1 MRRDP
6 NLPLGQ
12 RGDVAH
18 EQDMPWTSTM
28 IDDNTLAKVKLSSTL
43 KDSIH
48 YNGRKAARAKSENR
62 RVQILEAALEIA
74 AVEGVRG
81 VKHRAVARR
90 AGVPLASTTYYFRD
104 ISELIRDAFMLFAE
118 KAKEKLDN
126 YHVRLNALI
135 DEAQRQGLLESPEG
149 KCEVAAQ
156 VARFIA
162 DYFCEEFRFHQ
173 SAVLTEQVFLFEA
186 MREPELHTLARQYRR
201 AWYKGVEAVL
211 CRLNTDQPKRDA
223 ALIVSLVSGMG
234 YDGVLFRDRFNPA
247 FLEESLGRTLG
258 MLMGV
263 DPSCMAERVLSQR
276 AAIAPEER
284 SMPGKSQENDSES
297 EKNI

>member
-1 MRRDP
+1 MTEENP
-6 NLPLGQ
+6 
-12 RGDVAH
+12 VA
-18 EQDMPWTSTM
+18 TV
-28 IDDNTLAKVKLSSTL
+28 KVSSAL

-48 YNGRKAARAKSENR
+48 YNGRKTARAKSENR

-74 AVEGVRG
+74 AAEGVRG
-81 VKHRAVARR
+81 IKHRAVARR

-104 ISELIRDAFMLFAE
+104 ISELIRDAFMLFAD

-126 YHVRLNALI
+126 YHARLNTLI
-135 DEAQRQGLLESPEG
+135 DDAQQQGLLESPDG

-156 VARFIA
+156 VAKFIA

-186 MREPELHTLARQYRR
+186 MREPELHALARQYRQ
-201 AWYKGVEAVL
+201 AWYKGVEGVMG
-211 CRLNTDQPKRDA
+211 RLNTDQPKRDA
-223 ALIVSLVSGMG
+223 ALIVCLVSGMG

-263 DPSCMAERVLSQR
+263 DPGRMVAMVVSQR
-276 AAIAPEER
+276 SAAPSVRHSLANTNTDNRP
-284 SMPGKSQENDSES
+284 ES